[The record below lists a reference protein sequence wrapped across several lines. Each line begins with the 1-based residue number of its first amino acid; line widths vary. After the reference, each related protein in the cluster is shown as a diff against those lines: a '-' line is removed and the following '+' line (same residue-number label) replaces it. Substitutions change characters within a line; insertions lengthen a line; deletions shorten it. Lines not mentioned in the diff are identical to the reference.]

1 MDNHYVK
8 EVIVVSSRRV
18 EIWLNN
24 GKFLAFGIHEDEFC
38 CVARDADISK
48 PAFLE
53 ACRVAGRKFAE
64 MKKLQQQ
71 PTAA

>member
-24 GKFLAFGIHEDEFC
+24 GKFLAFGIHEGKFKCSVKDSG
-38 CVARDADISK
+38 ISK
-48 PAFLE
+48 PAFRE
-53 ACRVAGRKFAE
+53 ACRVAGCKFAE

-71 PTAA
+71 PAAA